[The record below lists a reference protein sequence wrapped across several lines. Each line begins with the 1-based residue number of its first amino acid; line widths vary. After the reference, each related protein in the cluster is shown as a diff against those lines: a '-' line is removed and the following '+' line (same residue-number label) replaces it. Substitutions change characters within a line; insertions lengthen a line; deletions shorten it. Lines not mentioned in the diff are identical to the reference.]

1 MSAGDDV
8 RCEAFAVPRQQFEA
22 ALLTLELEFVK
33 AKGPGAPQEEVDA
46 PDLAKQ
52 LQKRFAS
59 QARRVR
65 TSERTEWPVCAGT
78 LARCAN
84 PGASMIAHAVLQ
96 PLRCT
101 QVFTEDQKVTFEYLG
116 NNYLTTVTGV
126 LVEAQAE
133 KTTARRGCARTCSS
147 SVCARACT
155 LVCCAHATPRVSPRS
170 MLVPKTAFVF
180 QARGGGGIKVIN
192 QRSSV
197 APNLFKS
204 KEVSFE
210 KLGIGGMDR
219 QFEEIFRRAFASR
232 VFPPHV
238 VKRLGI
244 THVKGMLLF
253 GPPVRRCIH
262 GLHLQMRV

>member
-1 MSAGDDV
+1 MCPSQLARVSAGDTV
-8 RCEAFAVPRQQFEA
+8 RVDPFSVPRKQFEL

-33 AKGPGAPQEEVDA
+33 AKGPGAPAEEIDA
-46 PDLAKQ
+46 PDLVKQ
-52 LQKRFAS
+52 LQRRF
-59 QARRVR
+59 
-65 TSERTEWPVCAGT
+65 G
-78 LARCAN
+78 
-84 PGASMIAHAVLQ
+84 G
-96 PLRCT
+96 

-116 NNYLTTVTGV
+116 NNYLGTVTGT
-126 LVEAQAE
+126 LVEAQEE
-133 KTTARRGCARTCSS
+133 KQTARRGL
-147 SVCARACT
+147 
-155 LVCCAHATPRVSPRS
+155 LVA
-170 MLVPKTAFVF
+170 KTAFVF
-180 QARGGGGIKVIN
+180 QARAGGGIKIMN

-210 KLGIGGMDR
+210 KLGIGGMDK

-253 GPPVRRCIH
+253 GPPVRVACGWPRP
-262 GLHLQMRV
+262 RAVR

>member
-1 MSAGDDV
+1 
-8 RCEAFAVPRQQFEA
+8 
-22 ALLTLELEFVK
+22 
-33 AKGPGAPQEEVDA
+33 
-46 PDLAKQ
+46 
-52 LQKRFAS
+52 
-59 QARRVR
+59 
-65 TSERTEWPVCAGT
+65 
-78 LARCAN
+78 
-84 PGASMIAHAVLQ
+84 
-96 PLRCT
+96 
-101 QVFTEDQKVTFEYLG
+101 
-116 NNYLTTVTGV
+116 
-126 LVEAQAE
+126 
-133 KTTARRGCARTCSS
+133 
-147 SVCARACT
+147 
-155 LVCCAHATPRVSPRS
+155 

-253 GPPVRRCIH
+253 GPPVRRCIY
-262 GLHLQMRV
+262 GLRMYRHTESNALIPTHNRALARR